1 MITNSYSLPITS
13 DTMLVMIKLITINI
27 LILMMILVIGVGSIS
42 LITEI
47 PDKLLLMLDS
57 LIEKLPNTSMI
68 TNISYLNTSDFNLL
82 TKLVKLTAGT
92 VGSNKPLFA

>member
-13 DTMLVMIKLITINI
+13 NTMLVMIKLITINI

-68 TNISYLNTSDFNLL
+68 TNISYLNTSVLNLP
-82 TKLVKLTAGT
+82 TNTEKLTVGT
-92 VGSNKPLFA
+92 VG